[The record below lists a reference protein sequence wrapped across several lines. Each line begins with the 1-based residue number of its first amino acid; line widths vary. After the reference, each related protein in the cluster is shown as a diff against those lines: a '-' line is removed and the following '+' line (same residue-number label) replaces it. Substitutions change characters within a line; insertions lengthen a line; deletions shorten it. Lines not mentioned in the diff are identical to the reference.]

1 MNASTSARQA
11 NLAGYLKGFL
21 LALLLTLLAF
31 TLASYASGM
40 DFQLSRLLR
49 GMLPDATETIR
60 ALPQWIIISI
70 IFGLAFLQ
78 MLVHIRYFL
87 HLNFSLQQRLNVGF
101 ILFSLFII
109 FIAVC
114 GTLWIMR
121 DLNQQMLPVSS
132 E

>member
-1 MNASTSARQA
+1 MNASTSARQP
-11 NLAGYLKGFL
+11 NHAGYLKGFL
-21 LALLLTLLAF
+21 LALLLTWLAF
-31 TLASYASGM
+31 MLASCASGDLKM
-40 DFQLSRLLR
+40 SGMVL
-49 GMLPDATETIR
+49 GMLPGATETIQG
-60 ALPQWIIISI
+60 LPQWMIVSI

-87 HLNFSLQQRLNVGF
+87 HLNLSLQQRMNVGF

-109 FIAVC
+109 FIVVC

-121 DLNQQMLPVSS
+121 DLNQQMLPIST